1 MWHSQFNGVTVFL
14 PEAEFYFLFG
24 IFIYVIEN
32 MIINIGIHTN
42 YMIKLLTFSS
52 GFNIF
57 LPLTEFIKGIK

>member
-1 MWHSQFNGVTVFL
+1 
-14 PEAEFYFLFG
+14 
-24 IFIYVIEN
+24 

-57 LPLTEFIKGIK
+57 LPLAEFIKGIK